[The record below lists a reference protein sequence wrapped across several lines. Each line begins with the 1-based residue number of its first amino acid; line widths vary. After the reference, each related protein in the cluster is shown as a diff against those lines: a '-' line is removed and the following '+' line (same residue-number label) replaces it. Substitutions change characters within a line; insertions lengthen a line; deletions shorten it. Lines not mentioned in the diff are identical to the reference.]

1 MQLSMRRFLRDIV
14 AEVLGLPKGKVIW
27 SNQDGAKLAVPF
39 VSLTTYSHR
48 GEAMED
54 RLQTDVPGV
63 LDLKV
68 PTAFVLEVR
77 YFGEKGSYPVDTMDD
92 FVRCMEKPSVVD
104 KCFQNGVA
112 VLYADPVQD
121 MTSLLGNNQQ
131 FEPAAAVDLH
141 CRFTNAVSDDVSFI
155 DTVEITGDY
164 DPDDGQ
170 GGDDSGEG
178 GTSSGSLLIY
188 GKIAQDGT
196 VTDLEKAIPVNVSVS
211 VADEDDD

>member
-1 MQLSMRRFLRDIV
+1 MQLSVRRFLHDIV
-14 AEVLGLPKGKVIW
+14 AEVLDLPKNKVIW

-39 VSLTTYSHR
+39 VSLTTYSHK

-54 RLQTDVPGV
+54 RLQTNVPGV

-77 YFGEKGSYPVDTMDD
+77 YFGEKGSYPVDAIDD

-104 KCFQNGVA
+104 KCFQHGVA

-141 CRFTNAVSDDVSFI
+141 CRFTNSVTDDVGYI
-155 DTVEITGDY
+155 DKVKITGEY
-164 DPDDGQ
+164 NPA
-170 GGDDSGEG
+170 GGSGG
-178 GTSSGSLLIY
+178 IANGSLLIY
-188 GKIAQDGT
+188 GKIAKDGK
-196 VTDLEKAIPVNVSVS
+196 VADLEKAIPVNVSVN
-211 VADEDDD
+211 VAD